1 VQIILFLPGYLYPK
15 PQQVNIKAIIYSDNL
30 PKKVADEVG
39 KFSNKSNVFI
49 IKYQEKTDFS
59 LK

>member
-30 PKKVADEVG
+30 PKKVTDEVG

-49 IKYQEKTDFS
+49 IKTRKKQIFR
-59 LK
+59 